1 MKTLIVTEELTYKFE
16 VPDDFDI
23 DKADEWFCEKENP
36 AHEAWQFS
44 VDERDCFFGEKE

>member
-23 DKADEWFCEKENP
+23 DKADEYFCSL
-36 AHEAWQFS
+36 EAPWRKAFHFS
-44 VDERDCFFGEKE
+44 VDERDCFFGEEE